1 MAFAIALMAKPML
14 VTLPFV
20 LLLLDWWPLGRLTGS
35 ADRTKSLIVEKIP
48 MFGLAAASSV
58 MTFMAQQQGGAVRTF
73 DVLPPGLRLENA
85 VVHTVVY
92 LAQAVWPAHLSVFY
106 PHPDAFGITEVA
118 AALALLIGI
127 TALTIWL
134 RRRAPYGLV
143 GWLWYLGMLVP
154 VIGVIQVGRQAGAD
168 RYTYLPLVGIFIAM
182 VWGASDALARVRV
195 RRVLLP
201 AATAF
206 VIVACVVTARAQVE
220 HWRSNSALWSNAL
233 ASTLG
238 VDDRRAEEA
247 VAALA
252 HPDGQVDPQVATYLR
267 LKPAGGTPT
276 ARTSAE
282 PRRRHRR
289 RGRVVPRG
297 TDARSGACL
306 RPLGTGPRAG
316 RTSSSRRGRHG
327 VQGSRAARSGFP
339 PTPTAT
345 SVWRTRLKNDSRK
358 PWRSTRPR
366 CG

>member
-1 MAFAIALMAKPML
+1 
-14 VTLPFV
+14 
-20 LLLLDWWPLGRLTGS
+20 
-35 ADRTKSLIVEKIP
+35 

-58 MTFMAQQQGGAVRTF
+58 MTFIAQQQGGAVRTF

-85 VVHTVVY
+85 IVHTVVY

-106 PHPDAFGITEVA
+106 PHPDAFGFTEVA

-127 TALTIWL
+127 TVLMIGL

-220 HWRSNSALWSNAL
+220 HWRSNSALWSSAI

-247 VAALA
+247 VTALA
-252 HPDGQVDPQVATYLR
+252 HPDGQVDPQVATYFR
-267 LKPAGGTPT
+267 LKPAEAHQLLGQALNRAGDIDGAIASFHEALMT
-276 ARTSAE
+276 
-282 PRRRHRR
+282 
-289 RGRVVPRG
+289 
-297 TDARSGACL
+297 RSGACL
-306 RPLGTGPRAG
+306 RALGTGPRAG
-316 RTSSSRRGRHG
+316 RAPSSRRGCHG
-327 VQGSRAARSGFP
+327 VQGSRAARSGFRRHAP
-339 PTPTAT
+339 
-345 SVWRTRLKNDSRK
+345 
-358 PWRSTRPR
+358 RPR
-366 CG
+366 SGVRD